1 MGKILGEQLN
11 SSLKKMHTQP
21 KRKEGK
27 GGRKQ
32 GEREEGEKE
41 GGKKEERKEG
51 KMEKNEIL
59 IQMKRTNVWPP
70 RGER

>member
-21 KRKEGK
+21 KRKEVK

-41 GGKKEERKEG
+41 GGKKEERKEENTVLVSVFY
-51 KMEKNEIL
+51 KKL
-59 IQMKRTNVWPP
+59 L
-70 RGER
+70 

>member
-1 MGKILGEQLN
+1 MGKILGEHIN

-32 GEREEGEKE
+32 GEREEGEK
-41 GGKKEERKEG
+41 GRKEG
-51 KMEKNEIL
+51 RMEGRKHCTCQCVL
-59 IQMKRTNVWPP
+59 
-70 RGER
+70 

>member
-11 SSLKKMHTQP
+11 SSLKKMHTQS

-51 KMEKNEIL
+51 KE
-59 IQMKRTNVWPP
+59 
-70 RGER
+70 RGRE

>member
-11 SSLKKMHTQP
+11 SSLKKMHTPP

-41 GGKKEERKEG
+41 GGKKEERKEENTVLVSVFY
-51 KMEKNEIL
+51 KKL
-59 IQMKRTNVWPP
+59 LL
-70 RGER
+70 

>member
-41 GGKKEERKEG
+41 GGKKEERKEENTVLVSVFY
-51 KMEKNEIL
+51 KKL
-59 IQMKRTNVWPP
+59 L
-70 RGER
+70 